1 MSSKAEIFQ
10 QIGDAIRAHQRFVVL
25 SHMRPD
31 GDALGC
37 QLAMALVLRALGKEF
52 VVWNEDGMTEKFLYH
67 PENQLVTK
75 PPQDEKHDF
84 DVVLA
89 LDTATQVR
97 LGTPLNSIGSA
108 KLWINIDHHIS
119 NPGYGDIVWID
130 STSPATG
137 QILFELF
144 QQQNFP
150 IDKAIA
156 ENLYAAISTDTGSFQ
171 YPNTTA
177 RTYEIAAELV
187 RAGVDVGTINQK
199 MYESHPR
206 RRLELLRELLNT
218 TEFSAED
225 RVASFALSQ
234 AASTRLGVT
243 PDDNEGLID
252 TIRAVNTVEAAVFF
266 EELTD
271 GKIRISMRS
280 KNPEIDVSSIATHF
294 GGGGHKLAAGARIK
308 GSLSE
313 VRKMVLEKVC
323 DVVRNRA

>member
-10 QIGDAIRAHQRFVVL
+10 QIGDAIRNNTRFAVL

-37 QLAMALVLRALGKEF
+37 QIAMALVLRALGKEV
-52 VVWNEDGMTEKFLYH
+52 VVWNEDGLTEKFEYH
-67 PENQLVTK
+67 PEHQLVSK
-75 PPQDEKHDF
+75 PGEPQDF

-89 LDTATQVR
+89 LDTATRMR
-97 LGTPLNSIGSA
+97 LGTPLQSIRSA
-108 KLWINIDHHIS
+108 KLWINIDHHVS

-130 STSPATG
+130 PAAPATG

-144 QQQNFP
+144 QHQNFP
-150 IDKAIA
+150 VDQAIA

-187 RAGVDVGTINQK
+187 RAGVNVGELNQQ

-218 TEFSAED
+218 TTFSAND
-225 RVASFALSQ
+225 RVASFALTQ
-234 AASTRLGVT
+234 DAANKLGVT

-252 TIRAVNTVEAAVFF
+252 TIRAVKTVEAAVFF

-280 KNPEIDVSSIATHF
+280 KSPEIDVSKIATNF
-294 GGGGHKLAAGARIK
+294 GGGGHKLAAGARIA
-308 GSLSE
+308 GELGE

-323 DVVRNRA
+323 DAIVNRA